1 MISKGIFAALTLF
14 FLAVAPNLHAAKCSN
29 ASLKG
34 TYAYSGQGFQEVTP
48 DISPAGFVPFSQ
60 TGLIVYDGQGNILS
74 GTFTISSTTA
84 NGGLSRG
91 ELGTG
96 TYSVNPDCSGTAF
109 LIIFNLNFDIVVQS
123 PARHTFINTDAVAPD
138 LIPFLTV
145 YSLQK
150 IVGEKETS
158 ETR

>member
-1 MISKGIFAALTLF
+1 MISKRIFAALTLF

-34 TYAYSGQGFQEVTP
+34 TYGYSSQGFTDATP

-60 TGLIVYDGQGNILS
+60 TGLIVYDGQGNISSGTVTYATTTAAGGTNS
-74 GTFTISSTTA
+74 GTFTG
-84 NGGLSRG
+84 N
-91 ELGTG
+91 
-96 TYSVNPDCSGTAF
+96 YSVNPDCSGTVLVDLPDGTLF
-109 LIIFNLNFDIVVQS
+109 HFDLVVLG
-123 PARHTFINTDAVAPD
+123 PGRHTYINTDAAAGF
-138 LIPFLTV
+138 ISV
-145 YSLQK
+145 YSFQK